1 MIHAPSAAFAAMLAG
16 ALVSGCTPAPSNTND
31 RFFELGTIV
40 EVTVRADRDAQAA
53 FRTVRGV
60 LRDAQHDWYAWNE
73 TGAADLDAH
82 GLLDRA
88 MEIRD
93 LSGGLFEPEIGALVE
108 LWGFHRGERA
118 PGPPPSMDE
127 IAGWREMPVKVDL
140 GAIAKGAAIAAAL
153 EALQADGVEHA
164 LVNAG
169 GDLAV
174 LGDAGGRRW
183 RIGIRDPRGPGV
195 IAGVELAPGESVF
208 TSGDYERV
216 FEWEGERYH
225 HILDPRTGYPARGT
239 ASVTVIHAD
248 AVLADAAATAL
259 FVAGADEWRRAADDL
274 GVNQVMRIAT
284 DGGIEMTPAMAERL
298 EFDDAATR

>member
-1 MIHAPSAAFAAMLAG
+1 MTRAPSIAAALLAG
-16 ALVSGCTPAPSNTND
+16 VLVSACAPAPSNTSD
-31 RFFELGTIV
+31 RFFELGTMI
-40 EVTVRADRDAQAA
+40 EVTVRDDDDAQAA
-53 FRTVRGV
+53 FRTVRRV
-60 LRDAQHDWYAWNE
+60 LGDAQRDWYAWNDA
-73 TGAADLDAH
+73 GAARLDAH

-88 MEIRD
+88 MAIRD

-118 PGPPPSMDE
+118 PGPPPSAQAT
-127 IAGWREMPVKVDL
+127 AGWRELPVTVDL

-153 EALQADGVEHA
+153 DSLSGDGVEHA

-174 LGDAGGRRW
+174 LGDAGGRPW

-195 IAGVELAPGESVF
+195 IAGVELAPGEAVF

-216 FEWEGERYH
+216 FEWDGERYH
-225 HILDPRTGYPARGT
+225 HILDPRTGRPARGT
-239 ASVTVIHAD
+239 ASVTVIHED
-248 AVLADAAATAL
+248 ATLADAAATAL
-259 FVAGADEWRRAADDL
+259 FVAGADDWRRIAGEL
-274 GVNQVMRIAT
+274 GVTQVMRIAT

-298 EFDDAATR
+298 EFEDAADR